1 MLHYFFKIKY
11 LRDYCILE
19 ELYYIFA
26 IYKLLKYNESM
37 ISSEL
42 IKGSLKTIILKLL
55 EEKGPMHG
63 YAITR
68 KVEELTGGKI
78 KLTYGALYPVLHKLE
93 SEKILVTA
101 KEINNNR
108 MRIYYALTPK
118 GHSVVTEKIK
128 ELKEFIESLQNI
140 IELKPGLNYA

>member
-1 MLHYFFKIKY
+1 
-11 LRDYCILE
+11 
-19 ELYYIFA
+19 
-26 IYKLLKYNESM
+26 M

-42 IKGSLKTIILKLL
+42 IKGSLKTIILKVL
-55 EEKGPMHG
+55 EEEGPMHG

-68 KVEELTGGKI
+68 KVEKLTEGKI
-78 KLTYGALYPVLHKLE
+78 KLTFGALYPILHKLE

-108 MRIYYALTPK
+108 MRVYYSLTQK
-118 GHSVVTEKIK
+118 GQSVVTEKIQ

-140 IELKPGLNYA
+140 IEPKPGLAYA